1 MNLKPIIPCLILFN
15 ASAQAQLFTDNKSNV
30 KHIDNAPLERM
41 VVTGSRT
48 ELAQS
53 QSPISIEV
61 ITGAQLQQV
70 SHGTLASALNFIPGV
85 VTKRNEKDG
94 YTVQMQGFDGD
105 HVLVLLDSQPLIS
118 PTGSSVDLDQ
128 ISVLNIERIE
138 VLRGAASVLYGSSA
152 MGGVIN
158 VITRKQ
164 QRNSAK
170 FRYQASSYTQ
180 NAIDSGDVAGLYQ
193 LDVNQMIL
201 GWQGSVSAQK
211 VDDPGFD
218 YDQNSLSQSAPS
230 TDKSFVNLGLARDFS
245 DIHLALKTRYF
256 SDEKSK
262 LRYAI
267 PGQAGDIS
275 YISDVEQWQHDISV
289 SQSQVWKVQGRY
301 LQHDETSGDSNGL
314 RDAEITLAEI
324 DSQYQ
329 WQLRDVAFVS
339 GLVLHRDELYQVKQ
353 ASTAGEAGTVE
364 VDDQSRDSVEAY
376 TQASWQY
383 GDHELVAGLRAQN
396 DSDFGVHSAAR
407 VNGLFTL
414 SDDKHDLWQLRIGAG
429 QSYRVPTLKERFYV
443 FDHSNLGYMVLG
455 NEDLD
460 PETALSG
467 NIELSYHGSVQR
479 LFGGNRSRD
488 ASSNNSHSGSGKNAY
503 SPFPRL
509 SLRANIHYAK
519 AEDFINTVTDVE
531 ASAQTGL
538 LISRYANV
546 DQTYMKGADL
556 SLKLGWRKVDY
567 QLSYSYLHA
576 TDGEGGYLAERPT
589 HQVKSNVTW
598 RLPYD
603 INALAY
609 VVYETGEHPSSTQ
622 LGIEKDDW
630 LSVNLSVNQHINQH
644 WQWNAGIDNLFD
656 EHQNSDAI
664 AQGLLDVRPLSSQR
678 VFVGVSYQFY

>member
-1 MNLKPIIPCLILFN
+1 MLFN
-15 ASAQAQLFTDNKSNV
+15 TSAQAQLFNDNKPNV
-30 KHIDNAPLERM
+30 KHIENTPLETM
-41 VVTGSRT
+41 VVTGTRT

-53 QSPISIEV
+53 QSPIPIEV

-164 QRNSAK
+164 NRNSAK
-170 FRYQASSYTQ
+170 FRYQASSYMQ

-193 LDVNQMIL
+193 LNVNQMIL

-211 VDDPGFD
+211 IDDPGFD
-218 YDQNSLSQSAPS
+218 YDQNTLSQSAPS
-230 TDKSFVNLGLARDFS
+230 TDKSFVNLGLARDFGEV
-245 DIHLALKTRYF
+245 HLALKTRYF

-267 PGQAGDIS
+267 PGQVGDIS

-314 RDAEITLAEI
+314 RDAQITLAEI

-329 WQLRDVAFVS
+329 WQLSDVALVS

-353 ASTAGEAGTVE
+353 ASTAGVAGTVE
-364 VDDQSRDSVEAY
+364 IDDQSRDSVEAY

-414 SDDKHDLWQLRIGAG
+414 SDDKNDLWQLRVGAG

-467 NIELSYHGSVQR
+467 NFELSYHGSVQR
-479 LFGGNRSRD
+479 LFGANRSRD
-488 ASSNNSHSGSGKNAY
+488 AAGNNSRSDSNKNAHSAY
-503 SPFPRL
+503 PRL

-519 AEDFINTVTDVE
+519 AQDFINTVTDVE

-556 SLKLGWRKVDY
+556 SLKLGWQKVDY

-576 TDGEGGYLAERPT
+576 TDGDGVYLAERPT
-589 HQVKSNVTW
+589 HQIKTNLTW

-630 LSVNLSVNQHINQH
+630 LSVNLSVNQHINDH

>member
-1 MNLKPIIPCLILFN
+1 MKLKPIIPCLILLN
-15 ASAQAQLFTDNKSNV
+15 TSAHAQSLSGNK
-30 KHIDNAPLERM
+30 IENAPLERM
-41 VVTGSRT
+41 VVTGTRT

-53 QSPISIEV
+53 QSPVSIDV

-164 QRNSAK
+164 TQNSGK

-193 LDVNQMIL
+193 LDINHNIR

-211 VDDPGFD
+211 IDDPGFD
-218 YDQNSLSQSAPS
+218 YDENTFAQSAPS
-230 TDKSFVNLGLARDFS
+230 TDKSFVNLSLARDV
-245 DIHLALKTRYF
+245 DDLHLALKTRYF
-256 SDEKSK
+256 SDEKTK

-267 PGQAGDIS
+267 PGQSGDIS
-275 YISDVEQWQHDISV
+275 YLSDVEQWQHDV
-289 SQSQVWKVQGRY
+289 SLSKSQVWKINGRY

-314 RDAEITLAEI
+314 RDAQITLAEI

-329 WQLRDVAFVS
+329 WQLAGTALVS
-339 GLVLHRDELYQVKQ
+339 GLILHRDELYQVKQ
-353 ASTAGEAGTVE
+353 GTSPSVPGTVE
-364 VDDQSRDSVEAY
+364 VDDQSRDSVEGY
-376 TQASWQY
+376 TQASWLY
-383 GDHELVAGLRAQN
+383 GEHELVAGVRVQN

-407 VNGLFTL
+407 VNGLFAL
-414 SDDKHDLWQLRIGAG
+414 NEDKKGMWQLRVGAG

-467 NIELSYHGSVQR
+467 NIELSYHGSSAR
-479 LFGGNRSRD
+479 LFGANNT
-488 ASSNNSHSGSGKNAY
+488 SSAY
-503 SPFPRL
+503 PRL

-519 AEDFINTVTDVE
+519 AKDFINTVTDVE

-538 LISRYANV
+538 LISRYENV
-546 DQTYMKGADL
+546 DRTYMKGGDL
-556 SLKLGWRKVDY
+556 SLKLSWQKVDY

-576 TDGEGGYLAERPT
+576 TDGDDNDLADRPT
-589 HQVKSNVTW
+589 HQIKSNVNLQ
-598 RLPYD
+598 LPYD

-609 VVYETGEHPSSTQ
+609 VVYEAGEHPSSTQ
-622 LGIEKDDW
+622 TGVAKDTW
-630 LSVNLSVNQHINQH
+630 LSVNLSVNQRINQQ

-656 EHQNSDAI
+656 EHQDSDAI